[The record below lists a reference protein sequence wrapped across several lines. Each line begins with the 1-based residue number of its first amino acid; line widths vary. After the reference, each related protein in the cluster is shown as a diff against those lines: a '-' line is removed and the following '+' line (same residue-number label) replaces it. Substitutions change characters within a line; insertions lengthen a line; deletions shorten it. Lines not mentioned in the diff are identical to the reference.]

1 MTLRYSWKIL
11 AVLLLLYA
19 LTGGLLLDV
28 PRLAILNESIRN
40 LYFHVPMWFGML
52 FLLLASAYQSVR
64 YLSTGKIEH
73 DLWAVETTNTGVLFG
88 ILGLTTGMWWANFTW
103 GTYWSGDPKQ
113 NGSAVAMLFYAG
125 YFVLR
130 GAIDDEQRKAR
141 ISAVYNIF
149 ALAMYIPL
157 IYVLPRLTSSLHPG
171 SGGNPGFNAY
181 DLDQKLR
188 LIFYPAVIGWTL
200 LGFWFSELRV
210 RLRKLEIFYE

>member
-1 MTLRYSWKIL
+1 MRLNKFWKGL
-11 AVLLLLYA
+11 SFVLLTYT
-19 LTGGLLLDV
+19 LTAGLILEV
-28 PRLAILNESIRN
+28 PRLAILNETIRN

-52 FLLLASAYQSVR
+52 FLLLVSAFHSVKFLMTGNEKNDFWASESANS
-64 YLSTGKIEH
+64 GM
-73 DLWAVETTNTGVLFG
+73 LFG

-103 GTYWSGDPKQ
+103 GDFWSGDPKQ
-113 NGSAVAMLFYAG
+113 NGSAVAMLFYLG

-130 GAIDDEQRKAR
+130 GAIDDEQKKGR

-181 DLDQKLR
+181 DLDFKLR
-188 LIFYPAVIGWTL
+188 LVFYPAVAGWIL
-200 LGFWFSELRV
+200 LGLWLTELRV
-210 RLRKLEIFYE
+210 RMRAIQNWIQ